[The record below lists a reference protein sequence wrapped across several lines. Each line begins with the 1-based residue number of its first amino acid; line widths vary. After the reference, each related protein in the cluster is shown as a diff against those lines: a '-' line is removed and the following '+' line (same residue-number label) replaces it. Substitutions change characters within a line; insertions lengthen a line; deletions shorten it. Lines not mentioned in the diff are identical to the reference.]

1 MSRTIFALGQA
12 RSLGLAGCLLFCL
25 SGCVTNDLSM
35 ATFETASEPQLP
47 PVSLFYLRA
56 NADFTRA
63 CNDFDRA
70 SVFNHCQQNSYDI
83 YDLGQALQEAS
94 VFENVE
100 IANKIQPYSI
110 AVATAHFDTET
121 AREIGG
127 AAVAG
132 ASLMLLPM
140 SVSAALEVKAHVLW
154 RGAPI
159 HEFQTQIPYT
169 LRGSLLNLG
178 KDHQYELMRSVASHL
193 IADVQESG
201 ALSGSFLRSKLK
213 TSDYEATLSGPERL
227 GAFDRGALYIYS
239 DPLAGAQ
246 LRYHHREYDGGHLDV
261 FVYPIMND
269 RFEDQALLTAQM
281 QVQQRDLEVL
291 QAQAQLTELAMGEA
305 VTWLPASKDRQSS
318 VLKASGTYRLSDQEV
333 VDSRTYLFRL
343 QDKFVKVR
351 TTFGRFAPVG
361 RDIDAFVRRLPQAL
375 AVPEE
380 SRFMAGLRQ
389 RWQDERRQQTVQVAN
404 KEASPSEAAAR

>member
-1 MSRTIFALGQA
+1 MSRTTCA
-12 RSLGLAGCLLFCL
+12 RSPFGRLGLACCFLLCLG
-25 SGCVTNDLSM
+25 GCVSNDLSM

-56 NADFTRA
+56 RTDFTEQ
-63 CNDFDRA
+63 CSEFDRA

-83 YDLGQALQEAS
+83 YDLGKALTEAA
-94 VFENVE
+94 VFEGVE
-100 IANKIQPYSI
+100 IADKTQPYSI
-110 AVATAHFDTET
+110 AVATALYDTET

-127 AAVAG
+127 AAAAG

-159 HEFQTQIPYT
+159 HEIQTRIPYT
-169 LRGSLLNLG
+169 LRGNLLTLG
-178 KDHQYELMRSVASHL
+178 KDHQYELMQSVASHL
-193 IADVQESG
+193 IADLQASD

-213 TSDYEATLSGPERL
+213 TSDYEAGLAGPDRL
-227 GAFDRGALYIYS
+227 GAFERGALFVYA

-269 RFEDQALLTAQM
+269 RFDDHELLAVQM
-281 QVQQRDLEVL
+281 QVQRQDLQIL
-291 QAQAQLTELAMGEA
+291 QDRGQLSELAMGEA
-305 VTWLPASKDRQSS
+305 VTWLSAAAGERSA
-318 VLKASGTYRLSDQEV
+318 VLKAAGTYRLPDDEV
-333 VDSRTYLFRL
+333 VESRAYLFRL

-361 RDIDAFVRRLPQAL
+361 RDIDAFVASLPQVL
-375 AVPEE
+375 RVPQE

-389 RWQDERRQQTVQVAN
+389 QWHSERVQQMAHEEQAQR
-404 KEASPSEAAAR
+404 EAAAR